1 MTWGHETP
9 AGPAPRP
16 AAPPKK
22 ANETMTAHRFQIG
35 DIVEFTNS
43 HVVLPVPSASCQIVR
58 LLSTD
63 GDDPQYRVKC
73 PTEDFERVVRESQ
86 LSKGAGD
93 TADA

>member
-1 MTWGHETP
+1 
-9 AGPAPRP
+9 
-16 AAPPKK
+16 
-22 ANETMTAHRFQIG
+22 MTAHRFQMG

-43 HVVLPVPSASCQIVR
+43 HVVLPVAASSCQIVR

-86 LSKGAGD
+86 LSESAGGK
-93 TADA
+93 ADA